1 MQCAVDKF
9 SHGHRQAGIAM
20 RGMFEERY
28 RGYRI
33 IVSDLGRGW
42 QARIEGIAALSD
54 CRPTPLDA
62 ITETKRYLDDQA
74 AESEQLNQQRRRWS
88 LLRATRGLSSERPIQ
103 CTPRRARKTRGNSQ
117 IVNS

>member
-1 MQCAVDKF
+1 
-9 SHGHRQAGIAM
+9 M

-42 QARIEGIAALSD
+42 QARIEGIAALTD

-62 ITETKRYLDDQA
+62 ITED
-74 AESEQLNQQRRRWS
+74 
-88 LLRATRGLSSERPIQ
+88 
-103 CTPRRARKTRGNSQ
+103 
-117 IVNS
+117 